1 METQPT
7 PPMDLD
13 ARAWRHLTQT
23 LIALFPSPI
32 QDTPEA
38 TETRNH
44 AAQSMLDS
52 LPEEPKTEPESRA
65 VGNETPTGQPPP
77 APHPRV
83 PTTPSPTPSSY
94 DTIAQ
99 TQPSRSHHG

>member
-1 METQPT
+1 
-7 PPMDLD
+7 MDLD

-32 QDTPEA
+32 QDIPEA

-65 VGNETPTGQPPP
+65 VGNETPTGQPPGRP
-77 APHPRV
+77 PPG
-83 PTTPSPTPSSY
+83 TDNPSPTPSSY